1 MRTFLGRGL
10 EGVERENPN
19 VWYIEKGVNMIQTD
33 RIKELVE
40 FLRKL
45 GDVKHQQNLFVGAFL
60 YIWKK

>member
-1 MRTFLGRGL
+1 MRTCLGRGL

>member
-1 MRTFLGRGL
+1 VRTFLGRGL